1 MYASI
6 WPLYLS
12 FIIRTTNDYCKEKCQ
27 TSRKIFILT
36 QFQSKSVNSKIVPF
50 CWCMLYSRI
59 WNRSWH
65 KLAEGFIY
73 LMSGHKL
80 CFSSCLWVEVEGS
93 EGRPWSSEARSW
105 ERFCFFTSWGAQGML
120 SFHDIRVMRILSPVN
135 LTALHQSC

>member
-1 MYASI
+1 MFASL
-6 WPLYLS
+6 WPPYLS
-12 FIIRTTNDYCKEKCQ
+12 FIIRTTNDYCKEKYQ
-27 TSRKIFILT
+27 TSRENFILT
-36 QFQSKSVNSKIVPF
+36 QFQSKLVNSKIVPF
-50 CWCMLYSRI
+50 CWSMLYSRI

-73 LMSGHKL
+73 LTSGHKL
-80 CFSSCLWVEVEGS
+80 CFSSCLWVEAEGS
-93 EGRPWSSEARSW
+93 NGGPWSSETRSW